1 MNGTD
6 TLDAFGR
13 GRQVPDADL
22 EAVAQAV
29 LREVEAH
36 HGGQKTSRSRWS
48 FWCPYHPDEGGRKR
62 SAWLNVGGSAS
73 ATWGCQKGCHRANGG
88 GGIFALAKRL
98 NVDLPDV
105 GKVPKAPSRKA
116 ASASRPTPAMMDK
129 AQVDAALDGWLEAR
143 GLDLQHL
150 APFAGRAEP
159 YTWHKDGDA
168 YTGPAL
174 ILPTGRW
181 DDAARIRR
189 LDPAAP
195 SWVAKVKWDRT
206 LEAAPP
212 AIDPE
217 GRGVEKR
224 PGALYGWE
232 EAVVRLSQQQEAG
245 DRPTLWLV
253 NGHASAIGAHAAGLA
268 AVALESGEGPSTA
281 ADFWARRLG
290 QELGR
295 LQLEEPLVL
304 VAYDNDPTGREGGQA
319 VAQAVAQAGGDR
331 LLVRI
336 VDLSRHPAAARKGG
350 DVGDVVA
357 AVGLEDA
364 AEALAELATSP
375 WSLPPSWT
383 FAEGLGDPAPV
394 DWLVEHMLQAD
405 TVAALYGPP
414 GAGKSLVALDWSA
427 RVAQQGLVLYIA
439 AEGAH
444 GLPRRR
450 RAWELAHPAQQIP
463 PRRLVFQLTASNL
476 LDPAHVAELVARVQQ
491 VQAEL
496 GPLRLVVV
504 DTLARAI
511 PGGDE
516 NSAAVMGQA
525 VAALDLVRRAAGGA
539 TVLVLHHPG
548 KSNGG
553 LRGSSALQ
561 GAVDATLELSAQGL
575 EDGGAMVL
583 RSGDLI
589 TVRSVKQKDA
599 EPGRRVVY
607 AFRVQEL
614 DQADGAPITG
624 ACVVDSDVAPVNVPK
639 RPHKEAEA
647 LAIMAGLDWSAAPLS
662 HAVLQEA
669 VLEAGFSKGS
679 WFNWRRAWLA
689 GGILAKEGAGYVQG
703 PKWEEL
709 APKVNRVN
717 SRSIDPTDPVDKVGQ
732 LGQQP
737 LRVDPLTLP
746 TDLVEDDQEEL
757 EQIALLHGLAPAHD
771 DRPRPAGQD
780 CPACGAGLYH
790 GGSCSNPRCT
800 RAAPPCEKCGRVHDP
815 VGACPPP
822 TPTALGG

>member
-1 MNGTD
+1 MK
-6 TLDAFGR
+6 AI
-13 GRQVPDADL
+13 VPNSRSNVATGADL
-22 EAVAQAV
+22 DPVLQAV
-29 LREVEAH
+29 LQEILAR
-36 HGGQKTSRSRWS
+36 HGGQKATRSRWA
-48 FWCPYHPDEGGRKR
+48 FWCPCHRDQSGEKPKR
-62 SAWLNVGGSAS
+62 SAWLNVGGAAA
-73 ATWGCQKGCHRANGG
+73 ATWGCQKGCQHQHGG
-88 GGIFALAKRL
+88 GGIIALAKLL
-98 NVDLPDV
+98 NVDLPNV
-105 GKVPKAPSRKA
+105 GKVAPPSRKA
-116 ASASRPTPAMMDK
+116 ASRTAPAVMDQ
-129 AQVDAALDGWLEAR
+129 AEVDAALDRWLEAR
-143 GLDLQHL
+143 GLERQHL

-159 YTWHKDGDA
+159 YTWHKDGDTS

-174 ILPTGRW
+174 ILPTARW
-181 DDAARIRR
+181 DYAARVRR

-195 SWVAKVKWDRT
+195 SWVSKVKWSRILD
-206 LEAAPP
+206 AAPP

-224 PGALYGWE
+224 PGALYGRE
-232 EAVVRLSQQQEAG
+232 EALVRLSQQQERG

-253 NGHASAIGAHAAGLA
+253 NGHASTIGAHAAGLA
-268 AVALESGEGPSTA
+268 AVALEAGEGPSSA
-281 ADFWARRLG
+281 ADFWAGRLA
-290 QELGR
+290 QELVH
-295 LQLEEPLVL
+295 LELEETPLVL
-304 VAYDNDPTGREGGQA
+304 VAYDNDPVGREG
-319 VAQAVAQAGGDR
+319 AQAVAKALEKGGGDG
-331 LLVRI
+331 LLVRV
-336 VDLSRHPAAARKGG
+336 VDLSRHPAAAHKGG
-350 DVGDVVA
+350 DVGDIVA

-364 AEALAELATSP
+364 EEALAELATSP

-394 DWLVEHMLQAD
+394 DWLVEHMLEAD

-427 RVAQQGLVLYIA
+427 RVAQQGPVLYIA

-450 RAWELAHPAQQIP
+450 RAWELAHPGQQIP

-476 LDPAHVAELVARVQQ
+476 LDPAHVAELVGRVQQ
-491 VQAEL
+491 AQAEL

-516 NSAAVMGQA
+516 NSAAVMSQA
-525 VAALDLVRRAAGGA
+525 VAALDQVRRAAGGA
-539 TVLVLHHPG
+539 TVLALHHPG
-548 KSNGG
+548 KGG
-553 LRGSSALQ
+553 PGMRGSSVLP
-561 GAVDATLELSAQGL
+561 GAVDAALELSAQGQA
-575 EDGGAMVL
+575 DGGAMAL

-599 EPGRRVVY
+599 EPGRRVAY

-614 DQADGAPITG
+614 DQVGGAPITG

-647 LAIMAGLDWSAAPLS
+647 LAIVAGLDWSAAPLS

-669 VLEAGFSKGS
+669 VLAAGFSKGS
-679 WFNWRRAWLA
+679 WVNWRRAWLA
-689 GGILAKEGAGYVQG
+689 GGILAQEGAGYVQG

-709 APKVNRVN
+709 APRVNRVN

-746 TDLVEDDQEEL
+746 TDLVEDDQEEAR
-757 EQIALLHGLAPAHD
+757 QIALLHGQTLD
-771 DRPRPAGQD
+771 YDNRPRPAGKD
-780 CPACGAGLYH
+780 CPACGAGLYY
-790 GGSCSNPRCT
+790 GGSCSNLRCT
-800 RAAPPCEKCGRVHDP
+800 RAAPPCGKCGRVHDP